1 MEDGFDTLRPTVEG
15 AVDESDSE
23 ELPVSYGCVAE
34 PVPEVLT
41 GQPVGVGDDTDE
53 PSAHLEV
60 LENTLNT
67 FFKELWAGR
76 NVMKREVVTDDVKR
90 SSRYAAYIAHLKNR
104 VQTHRLGPFP
114 SFRNRRDIWVDTD
127 QLAGGPL
134 LEVAAAAA
142 PTVQDE
148 ISRLDVL
155 LNKLPFE

>member
-1 MEDGFDTLRPTVEG
+1 MEDGLDALSPAVKG

-41 GQPVGVGDDTDE
+41 GEPVRVGDDADE
-53 PSAHLEV
+53 SATRLEI
-60 LENTLNT
+60 LDNSLNA

-76 NVMKREVVTDDVKR
+76 NIMKRKVVADDVKR
-90 SSRYAAYIAHLKNR
+90 PSSYGAYIAHLKNR

-114 SFRNRRDIWVDTD
+114 SFRNRRDIWVETD
-127 QLAGGPL
+127 QLASGPL
-134 LEVAAAAA
+134 LEVAPTAA

-148 ISRLDVL
+148 VARLDAL
-155 LNKLPFE
+155 LNKLPLE